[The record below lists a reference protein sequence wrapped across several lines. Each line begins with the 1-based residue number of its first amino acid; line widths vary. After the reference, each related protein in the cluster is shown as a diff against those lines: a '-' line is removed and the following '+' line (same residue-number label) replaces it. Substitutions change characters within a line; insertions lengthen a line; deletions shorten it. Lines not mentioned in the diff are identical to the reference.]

1 MNALLFVIVATA
13 AQTEAAPT
21 TDAPPPPA
29 VAAPAEAAP
38 TDVAPAQAAPPAAPP
53 APAPAAAPPAADK
66 PHERL
71 WDDLERELEMTA
83 EGGIDVCEAL
93 SLPLSLIPGVGDA
106 VGTVSEWLCLV
117 RAALAVDYVAVH
129 HGGRDA
135 FLWQAAVSM
144 LAGKLVGDALDTP
157 FYIVVGAA
165 ILAGIGVPVLAAV
178 IAPGTS
184 LLLPTLLAVGGAA
197 LLVAPLAWV
206 KDKIGEWIF
215 TSSFFFLTNQVHGDE
230 LQRARDG
237 TWLRPGLGGS
247 WWARPFVLM
256 GTAAGTRAERDLE
269 DLIPIWG
276 RWTKATRQ
284 GVLLKERMRRVG
296 TDVLL
301 DPPGRDLG
309 AMDATIDVLSYGKA
323 AVGSLGQATAI
334 VGLGVGVTGVV
345 LPATG
350 ATDQQTGDLIG
361 FTGFGLALAGLGIYA
376 IGTTLDTVRTFAV
389 PCAYGC
395 FAPEPGIVE
404 APAAPR
410 PTTTAPAA
418 TAPPKE
424 PAEGPAH

>member
-1 MNALLFVIVATA
+1 MNALLFVLVVMAG
-13 AQTEAAPT
+13 QS
-21 TDAPPPPA
+21 APPAGVDASVPTPA
-29 VAAPAEAAP
+29 PVDTVPAETAAPAAP
-38 TDVAPAQAAPPAAPP
+38 STVAP
-53 APAPAAAPPAADK
+53 PAPAAAPTSDK
-66 PHERL
+66 AHERL

-106 VGTVSEWLCLV
+106 VGTISEWLCLV
-117 RAALAVDYVAVH
+117 PAALAVDYVAVH

-230 LQRARDG
+230 LQKARDG

-256 GTAAGTRAERDLE
+256 GTAAGTRAERDLV

-284 GVLLKERMRRVG
+284 GELLKERMRRVG

-301 DPPGRDLG
+301 DPPGRELA
-309 AMDATIDVLSYGKA
+309 AMDVTIDVLSYGKA
-323 AVGSLGQATAI
+323 AVGSVGQATAI
-334 VGLGVGVTGVV
+334 AGLGVGLTGVV
-345 LPATG
+345 LPMTG
-350 ATDQQTGDLIG
+350 ATDQQTGDIIG

-376 IGTTLDTVRTFAV
+376 LGSTLDTVRTFAV

-404 APAAPR
+404 APSPKKG
-410 PTTTAPAA
+410 APAEKKGAPA
-418 TAPPKE
+418 TKPP
-424 PAEGPAH
+424 AAGAGR

>member
-1 MNALLFVIVATA
+1 MQVALLILVVTA
-13 AQTEAAPT
+13 AQVAADGPAPT
-21 TDAPPPPA
+21 PPHQ
-29 VAAPAEAAP
+29 E
-38 TDVAPAQAAPPAAPP
+38 
-53 APAPAAAPPAADK
+53 
-66 PHERL
+66 L
-71 WDDLERELEMTA
+71 WDNLEHELEMTA

-106 VGTVSEWLCLV
+106 VGTISEWLCLV
-117 RAALAVDYVAVH
+117 PAALAVDYVAVH

-135 FLWQAAVSM
+135 FIWQAMVSM

-165 ILAGIGVPVLAAV
+165 VLAGIGVPVLAAV

-197 LLVAPLAWV
+197 LLIAPLAWV

-215 TSSFFFLTNQVHGDE
+215 TSSFLFLTNQVHGDD
-230 LQRARDG
+230 LKKARDG

-256 GTAAGTRAERDLE
+256 GTAAGTRAERDLV

-284 GVLLKERMRRVG
+284 GDLLKERMRRIG

-301 DPPGRDLG
+301 DPPGRDLA
-309 AMDATIDVLSYGKA
+309 AMDTTIDVLSFGKA

-334 VGLGVGVTGVV
+334 AGLGVGLTGVV

-361 FTGFGLALAGLGIYA
+361 LAGFGIALTGLGIYA
-376 IGTTLDTVRTFAV
+376 LGTTFDTVRTFAV

-404 APAAPR
+404 APAPKR
-410 PTTTAPAA
+410 PAA
-418 TAPPKE
+418 KPSPPPPSPPPLGDGTPPSPPLGDEAPPAAPPP
-424 PAEGPAH
+424 PASP

>member
-1 MNALLFVIVATA
+1 MTALALILVVTA
-13 AQTEAAPT
+13 AQIDAPPEAPPAVEAAP
-21 TDAPPPPA
+21 A
-29 VAAPAEAAP
+29 AEAP
-38 TDVAPAQAAPPAAPP
+38 PP
-53 APAPAAAPPAADK
+53 APAVEAPTTAPLPAAAPPTDK

-106 VGTVSEWLCLV
+106 VGTISEWLCLV
-117 RAALAVDYVAVH
+117 PAALAVDYVAVH

-165 ILAGIGVPVLAAV
+165 VLAGVGVPVLAAV

-215 TSSFFFLTNQVHGDE
+215 TSSFFFLTDQVHGDD
-230 LQRARDG
+230 LQKARDG

-256 GTAAGTRAERDLE
+256 GTAAGTRAERDLV
-269 DLIPIWG
+269 DLIPVWG

-284 GVLLKERMRRVG
+284 GDLLKERMRRVG

-301 DPPGRDLG
+301 DPPGRDLA
-309 AMDATIDVLSYGKA
+309 AMDVTIDVLSYGKA
-323 AVGSLGQATAI
+323 AVGSIGQATAV
-334 VGLGVGVTGVV
+334 VGLGVGLTGVV

-376 IGTTLDTVRTFAV
+376 LGSTLDTVRTIAV

-395 FAPEPGIVE
+395 FAPEPDIVE
-404 APAAPR
+404 APAAKKASPA
-410 PTTTAPAA
+410 PKAAAPAPGA
-418 TAPPKE
+418 
-424 PAEGPAH
+424 GS